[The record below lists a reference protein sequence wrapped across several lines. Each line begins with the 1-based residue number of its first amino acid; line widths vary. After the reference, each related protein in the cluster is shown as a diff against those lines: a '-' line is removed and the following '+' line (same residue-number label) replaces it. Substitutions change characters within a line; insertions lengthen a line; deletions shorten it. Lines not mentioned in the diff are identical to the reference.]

1 MDDYKD
7 IRNLLKPRRDIKASE
22 AFRKKIEVEMQ
33 RREHIDLRWKFVLGG
48 FTLGAVAAILILL
61 FMPSG
66 MSAKEILAKA
76 FYAIRKSSGIE
87 MKVDIRTES
96 RENFEQIIPNA
107 EFVTHSIILLRHDST
122 TYWYVTKGERSA
134 EKNPNG
140 LYVWITPFNI
150 GWHYTE
156 YEHNILGYLNIL
168 LNPEGIIESE
178 LQSAMSESGTNYEV
192 LKRNN
197 EIILT
202 ANSMPK
208 GDFTN
213 PYVLNG
219 SVEESENIRRYVL
232 DARNYHLK
240 SSTVSMMVDGKEVE
254 VLRVTDIDY
263 NPKSK
268 RLPSPPS
275 DITFIEDTET
285 AAPAGIDGLDARETA
300 TVLLNALS
308 NWDTDILYKFLYPI
322 EAEEVYRPTYEGSR
336 LLALGHPFKSG
347 GNPYLVFVP
356 YTLRLKN
363 GYVKKFNLVLAKYS
377 DAAWLLDGGL

>member
-7 IRNLLKPRRDIKASE
+7 IKALLKPRRDIKASE
-22 AFRKKIEVEMQ
+22 AFRKTIENEIH
-33 RREHIDLRWKFVLGG
+33 RREHIGLRWRFVLGG
-48 FTLGAVAAILILL
+48 LTLGAAAAILILL
-61 FMPSG
+61 FVPSG

-107 EFVTHSIILLRHDST
+107 EFVTHSIILQRCDST

-140 LYVWITPFNI
+140 LYVWIAPFKI

-156 YEHNILGYLNIL
+156 YDYNVLGYLNTLLKPESIL
-168 LNPEGIIESE
+168 ESE
-178 LQSAMSESGTNYEV
+178 LQSAMSESGTHYEV
-192 LKRNN
+192 AKRNN

-202 ANSMPK
+202 VYSIPE

-213 PYVLNG
+213 PYALNG

-232 DARNYHLK
+232 DAGNYHLK

-254 VLRVTDIDY
+254 VLKMTDIDY
-263 NPKSK
+263 NPKNK

-275 DITFIEDTET
+275 DITFIEDRET
-285 AAPAGIDGLDARETA
+285 TAPSGITGLDSRETA
-300 TVLLNALS
+300 SVFLNALF
-308 NWDTDILYKFLYPI
+308 NWDTEILYKFLYPI
-322 EAEEVYRPTYEGSR
+322 EAEEIYRPIYEGSS
-336 LLALGHPFKSG
+336 LLTLGRPFKSG
-347 GNPYLVFVP
+347 VNPYIVYVP
-356 YTLRLKN
+356 YTIRLKN
-363 GYVKKFNLVLAKYS
+363 GNVKKFHLALTRYS
-377 DAAWLLDGGL
+377 GDAWLFDGGL